1 MMVAVVESDRA
12 ENVDRFLVETR
23 LHQWIQIR
31 ILPSLPI
38 EEGMKDVQEG
48 TPLF

>member
-1 MMVAVVESDRA
+1 LPSPS
-12 ENVDRFLVETR
+12 
-23 LHQWIQIR
+23 QIGQIR

-48 TPLF
+48 TTPF